1 MFQRLS
7 HGGERRQVARCG
19 QREHDVEESSPAGG
33 PAGDHRAVAGRE
45 RDGRDVA
52 DAIGE
57 LLKLGAIHRHLL
69 PPSGDLVPDGD
80 AGAGLAGQE
89 EPGFAEPDQFAVLR
103 PTQRAEQ
110 HEVVDGLE
118 QIGLTVSVFSE
129 DDHPVVRKLDIQCC
143 EVAEVPGRQG
153 RQSHCGYCTTRS
165 STRPE
170 GPRGVEIG

>member
-1 MFQRLS
+1 MS
-7 HGGERRQVARCG
+7 
-19 QREHDVEESSPAGG
+19 
-33 PAGDHRAVAGRE
+33 
-45 RDGRDVA
+45 
-52 DAIGE
+52 
-57 LLKLGAIHRHLL
+57 
-69 PPSGDLVPDGD
+69 
-80 AGAGLAGQE
+80 E

-153 RQSHCGYCTTRS
+153 RQAHCGYCRTKLRLAVDRFCAESVATTRS
-165 STRPE
+165 SIRPE